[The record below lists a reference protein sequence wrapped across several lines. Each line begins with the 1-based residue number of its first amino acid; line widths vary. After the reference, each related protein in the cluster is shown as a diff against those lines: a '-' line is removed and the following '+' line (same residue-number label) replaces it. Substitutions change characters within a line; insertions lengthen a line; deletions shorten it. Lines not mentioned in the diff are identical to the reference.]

1 MLPACVPSVGSS
13 LEHRLW
19 VVWISLLCA
28 RHVSD
33 AGLLSLAAFG
43 NNELAQEYLKLVH
56 FFTGIQEW
64 GACSVALLI
73 LRGHGTQEVN
83 AHVLVG
89 LTWGLST
96 GAEGWEES
104 AGPPP
109 SPCPAAPRGARAWL
123 GAEAPEMVMSG

>member
-1 MLPACVPSVGSS
+1 M
-13 LEHRLW
+13 
-19 VVWISLLCA
+19 
-28 RHVSD
+28 SD
-33 AGLLSLAAFG
+33 AGLLSLAAFR
-43 NNELAQEYLKLVH
+43 NKELAQEYLKLVH

-73 LRGHGTQEVN
+73 LRDHGTQEVN

-109 SPCPAAPRGARAWL
+109 SPCLAAPRGARAWL